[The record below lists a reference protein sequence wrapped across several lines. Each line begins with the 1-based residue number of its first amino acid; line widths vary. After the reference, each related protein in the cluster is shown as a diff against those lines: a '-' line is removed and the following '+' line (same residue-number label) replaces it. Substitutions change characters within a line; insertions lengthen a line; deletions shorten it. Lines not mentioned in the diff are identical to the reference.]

1 MCEITGSVGIKA
13 ILHGQAFNSLF
24 GVLSDCESEYLSYK
38 KLLAFVSELLEWLS
52 AK

>member
-24 GVLSDCESEYLSYK
+24 RVLSDCESENYK

-52 AK
+52 VK